1 MVSPAEYASA
11 PRIGKIGQAR
21 PLVRVESS
29 ARRKLARTW
38 PAVTGR
44 PGLEFRVGPQVECV
58 MQTGAHDATSPPVC
72 PVHQTSLTLWSN
84 SAKLQHLNDAVN
96 HGTDPSRGRLICLIL

>member
-1 MVSPAEYASA
+1 MPPYW
-11 PRIGKIGQAR
+11 KDR
-21 PLVRVESS
+21 PGPS
-29 ARRKLARTW
+29 AREGGIQCPEEARAHLARRDR
-38 PAVTGR
+38 P

-58 MQTGAHDATSPPVC
+58 MQTGAHDATSPPVR
-72 PVHQTSLTLWSN
+72 PVRQTSLTLWSN